1 MTKKPKYTKAW
12 ELFPGKNKFYCDGR
26 ILTTKDNKILFVSLS
41 LITVTFVLFLAFDCR
56 MTLIEEYQPYGLV
69 IPMICS
75 LLYIF
80 VLSMLF
86 RTSFSDPG
94 VIPRAS
100 NEQAKQIEKQYLEE
114 ERAIS
119 NFKGYRPPMRIKE
132 VEINGVTIKLKYCFT
147 CKIFRPPRASHCS
160 ICDNCVE
167 RFDHH
172 CPWVG
177 NCIGRRNYRY
187 FYLFLI
193 SLSMLDVFIFSFS
206 ILNLVIL
213 YRRHNQ
219 QISLA
224 ISQSWQSTIVILITF
239 FSMWSVVGLWCFH
252 TYLTCSNTTTNEDMK
267 GTWKKKETR
276 NNPFSRGN
284 YFMNCT
290 QILCGPIPPSQIKAT
305 HPATKEQFDIYQR
318 NCQMHNKKSQYRFP
332 TTQTNREDVSNLTP
346 SNGYRDTSH
355 RHDGSATVAVKVHY
369 SNGKLSHQQSV

>member
-1 MTKKPKYTKAW
+1 MTKEPRYTKAW

-56 MTLIEEYQPYGLV
+56 MTLVEEYKYGIL
-69 IPMICS
+69 IPVICS

-100 NEQAKQIEKQYLEE
+100 NEQAKQIEKQQLEE

-119 NFKGYRPPMRIKE
+119 NFKGYRPPLRIKE
-132 VEINGVTIKLKYCFT
+132 IEINGVTIKLKYCFT

-193 SLSMLDVFIFSFS
+193 SLSILDIFIFVFS

-213 YRRHNQ
+213 YRRHDRQ
-219 QISLA
+219 MGLA
-224 ISQSWQSTIVILITF
+224 ISQCWPSTIVLLITF

-267 GTWKKKETR
+267 GTWKKKKESR

-284 YFMNCT
+284 CFSNCS

-305 HPATKEQFDIYQR
+305 QPATKEQYDIYQR
-318 NCQMHNKKSQYRFP
+318 NCQMHNKKSEYRYP
-332 TTQTNREDVSNLTP
+332 TTNREDNPNLAP
-346 SNGYRDTSH
+346 SNGYRDPTF
-355 RHDGSATVAVKVHY
+355 RRDVEVQY
-369 SNGKLSHQQSV
+369 SNGKVSRQQPV